1 VGARLNVVFL
11 TVEDPLYLPPFFER
25 VLSERRDIAG
35 VFVVAPVYRNQ
46 TPRAA
51 ALRYAR
57 TFGWRAA
64 MTLAR
69 RLAVARIRR
78 ESIER
83 VAARHGVPCEHVAD
97 VNDDAFLDR
106 LRAAGAD
113 LIVSVSCPQLFHKPL
128 IELADRGCLNVHG
141 ALLPQYRGV
150 LPSFWMLANGEKEAG
165 VSVFFVNESID
176 AGELCGQCA
185 FEIEPGESLDAF
197 IHRSK
202 AEAAELVLT
211 VLQQID
217 DGAVVRQPLDLA
229 AGSYYSWPDRTAVR
243 RLLTAGHSI
252 W

>member
-1 VGARLNVVFL
+1 
-11 TVEDPLYLPPFFER
+11 
-25 VLSERRDIAG
+25 
-35 VFVVAPVYRNQ
+35 
-46 TPRAA
+46 
-51 ALRYAR
+51 
-57 TFGWRAA
+57 
-64 MTLAR
+64 MMLAR
-69 RLAVARIRR
+69 RLAVAHIRR
-78 ESIER
+78 ESVER

-165 VSVFFVNESID
+165 ISVFFVNESID

-217 DGAVVRQPLDLA
+217 DGAIVRQPLDLA

-243 RLLTAGHSI
+243 RLRAAGHSI